1 MGRYI
6 LLILA
11 TFIAP
16 FIQAQS
22 LNINGSIAI
31 EESGAEGAKV
41 IIFKNSEKLD
51 EQVIGKKGRFELKLA
66 FDNDYKI
73 SFEKAGYITKIVSVN
88 TEVPPEI
95 LETSPDFP
103 PVRLIINLLPHA
115 EGVDLSIFEQPVA
128 ILSYNNELDDFTF
141 DKDYSSRIKDPIAKT
156 EQEVRRV
163 LAQRGSA
170 ALEKER
176 MFADLVTK
184 GQNGFDQKKWPVAI
198 ENWTQALTIK
208 PAERTVQQKL
218 DIAKKE
224 NELELARLSVE
235 AQNARGYKLLV
246 SSGDS
251 LFNLKIYGSAK
262 EKYAAAIKLN
272 SKDGYP
278 AQRISEIDGL
288 LAQLAKEEQQNKE
301 KQALADNYKRL
312 IAVADQLYGQKN
324 YDGAEPKYREAL
336 ALNYEKVYP
345 EQQLKAIAAYRQQ
358 EADRLKQDAA
368 IADNYQKIITA
379 ADNSF
384 NTKAYEEA
392 IRYYN
397 QASGVKPA
405 EVYPKEM
412 IAKAEQAMTQ
422 LKQQLAADAEKKR
435 QEELK
440 RAELMNSYQQVIAEA
455 DRAFEAENYMLARS
469 RYTDADNL
477 NTGEA
482 HPKNKLKEIN
492 TIFNSAKYQQR
503 LTEFNKNKEAGEKA
517 LQTKNYASAKF
528 YYQKAV
534 EILPSEGENLRERM
548 SEIDRLIQEEQLA
561 AINKEY
567 NAHILKADE
576 AFKEKSYA
584 VAKVYYLKALAV
596 KKNDS
601 YATEQLKEVETY
613 ISERTEKTVEL

>member
-11 TFIAP
+11 TFMAP

-41 IIFKNSEKLD
+41 VIFKNSEKLD
-51 EQVIGKKGRFELKLA
+51 EQVIGKKGRFDLKLA

-73 SFEKAGYITKIVSVN
+73 SFEKAGYITKIVSIN

-208 PAERTVQQKL
+208 PAVTVQQKL

-358 EADRLKQDAA
+358 ETDRLKQ
-368 IADNYQKIITA
+368 
-379 ADNSF
+379 
-384 NTKAYEEA
+384 
-392 IRYYN
+392 
-397 QASGVKPA
+397 
-405 EVYPKEM
+405 
-412 IAKAEQAMTQ
+412 
-422 LKQQLAADAEKKR
+422 QQLAADAEKKR

-455 DRAFEAENYMLARS
+455 DRAFKAENYMLARS

-482 HPKNKLKEIN
+482 YPKNKLKEIN

-503 LTEFNKNKEAGEKA
+503 LAEFNKNKEAGEKA

-534 EILPSEGENLRERM
+534 EILPSEGEKLRERM